1 MSGMSDKSAFES
13 FERMTEKIEA
23 NERKAIAAAEIQEEF
38 SGDHLVRQFDALE
51 YKGSSDQQLLA
62 LKQRMGLLPG
72 GGAGQN
78 RQLNRGAEDIHDA
91 EVIEEG
97 ETGKP

>member
-38 SGDHLVRQFDALE
+38 SGDHLTRQFDALE

-72 GGAGQN
+72 GNAEQN
-78 RQLNRGAEDIHDA
+78 RQLNRGEDDVHDA

-97 ETGKP
+97 ETGKS

>member
-38 SGDHLVRQFDALE
+38 TGDHLVRQFDALE

-72 GGAGQN
+72 GGGEN
-78 RQLNRGAEDIHDA
+78 RQLKPGADDIHDA